1 MRNFN
6 KKIILIYII
15 LILYILFT
23 TLFGYKNFN
32 AVTTNIINPLFY
44 IITFIISIILSD
56 ADSKQRIKGKKNKY
70 QTVFIVTISYL
81 ILYTLSGLF
90 LGYVKRIYS
99 HTILSI
105 LKNIW
110 IYITPIVFIELTR
123 NILIRNS
130 GDKKVPFIVISIL
143 FTIIEINLFNII
155 NITDKKE
162 IFKSI
167 FEIIIPAITKNLCLT
182 YISKTSGYITNLIY
196 LLPQKLTT
204 IILPIFPDL
213 DWYFTGL
220 FGILVPIFAFIPIK
234 YIDNKIDITN
244 TRQRIKKEKPINNN
258 TVNHLCIICCRF
270 FQIQTNRNNVK

>member
-44 IITFIISIILSD
+44 IITFIISIVLSD
-56 ADSKQRIKGKKNKY
+56 TDSKQRIKGKNNKY

-90 LGYVKRIYS
+90 LGYVKSIYS

-130 GDKKVPFIVISIL
+130 GDKKVPFIVISII
-143 FTIIEINLFNII
+143 FTVIEINLFNII

-167 FEIIIPAITKNLCLT
+167 FKIIIPAITKNLCLT

-204 IILPIFPDL
+204 IILPI
-213 DWYFTGL
+213 
-220 FGILVPIFAFIPIK
+220 
-234 YIDNKIDITN
+234 
-244 TRQRIKKEKPINNN
+244 
-258 TVNHLCIICCRF
+258 
-270 FQIQTNRNNVK
+270 